1 MALSSIS
8 THKFACI
15 FAPMDIPKTAESK
28 QSKIA
33 ETYNL
38 PSLALISVIS
48 VTHLVGGTM
57 HTFA

>member
-8 THKFACI
+8 THKLACI

-28 QSKIA
+28 QSKLA

-48 VTHLVGGTM
+48 VTHLVSGTSD
-57 HTFA
+57 